1 MKIIH
6 PKFIR
11 VWNKLKYKLSITL
24 YCGPVIVYID
34 FRLDNEQSQGKMPK
48 KPKTS
53 AKKSE
58 ESIAEEDKKDES
70 LALETESSPTEDQTE
85 VMDPP
90 KDPSP
95 EPIYDEPVL
104 SELIIETYVWN

>member
-1 MKIIH
+1 
-6 PKFIR
+6 
-11 VWNKLKYKLSITL
+11 
-24 YCGPVIVYID
+24 
-34 FRLDNEQSQGKMPK
+34 MPK

-85 VMDPP
+85 VLYPP

-104 SELIIETYVWN
+104 SELIIETWVLIKKKEINKMLF

>member
-1 MKIIH
+1 
-6 PKFIR
+6 
-11 VWNKLKYKLSITL
+11 
-24 YCGPVIVYID
+24 
-34 FRLDNEQSQGKMPK
+34 MPK

-85 VMDPP
+85 VLDPP

-104 SELIIETYVWN
+104 SELIIETWVLIKKKRNKYNVVLINAEAFNFMYER